1 MMKNTLVAAS
11 LPYLWHAR
19 AKRITT
25 SSKGQGNDQ
34 SEPVAGIAKSGSEL
48 QRRLNG
54 TMRFSGSCPQLSR

>member
-25 SSKGQGNDQ
+25 SSKGQESNQ
-34 SEPVAGIAKSGSEL
+34 TEPVAGIAKIGSEL
-48 QRRLNG
+48 QRKLNR
-54 TMRFSGSCPQLSR
+54 TMRFSESSPQLSR